1 MKVSGFTIAR
11 NVLKFDYPIL
21 ESIHS
26 ILPFVDEMVVAVGN
40 SEDGTLELIQSIQS
54 PKIKIIETVWDDSQ
68 RKGGKV
74 LALET
79 DKAFQACS
87 PDSDWC
93 FYIQADEVLHEQFI
107 PSIRMAMENNL
118 ENPEVEGLLFSYTHF
133 YGSFDYVGD
142 SRTWYRNEVRIVR
155 NLPSIS
161 SFKDAQGFRING
173 RKLKVVRAGASMF
186 HYGWVRSPFFQQEK
200 QKSFHKLW
208 HEDSWIEKNVSQA
221 TDYDYQQID
230 SLEKFRGTH
239 PAVMADRLKQMDWEF
254 KFDLKNK
261 KFKAKDWF
269 LYWVEKL
276 TGFRPFEYKNYQLIS
291 KN

>member
-11 NVLKFDYPIL
+11 NVLKFDYPIV

-26 ILPFVDEMVVAVGN
+26 ILPCVDEMVVAVGN

-54 PKIKIIETVWDDSQ
+54 PKIKIIETVWDDNQ
-68 RKGGKV
+68 RLGGKV

-107 PSIRMAMENNL
+107 PSVRMAMENNL
-118 ENPEVEGLLFSYTHF
+118 DKPEVEGLLFSYTHF
-133 YGSFDYVGD
+133 YGSFDFVGD

-155 NLPSIS
+155 NIPGIS
-161 SFKDAQGFRING
+161 SFKDAQGFRVNG
-173 RKLKVVRAGASMF
+173 RKLNVARAAATMF
-186 HYGWVRSPFFQQEK
+186 HYGWVRSPLFQQEK
-200 QKSFHKLW
+200 QKSFQKLW
-208 HEDSWIEKNVSQA
+208 HEDTWIEKNISQA
-221 TDYDYQQID
+221 TVYDYQQID

-239 PAVMADRLKQMDWEF
+239 PAVMVNRLEKMDWEF

-261 KFKAKDWF
+261 KFKIKDWF
-269 LYWVEKL
+269 LYWIEKF
-276 TGFRPFEYKNYQLIS
+276 TGFRPFEYQNFRLIL
-291 KN
+291 KG